1 MIKES
6 TAKKGN
12 LAYAVNNGEHK
23 QDWATPWTLYYN
35 IEDTYN
41 IQFKI
46 DVCATKENAKCEK
59 YITPEMDFFKTEVY
73 DDAFMNPKYELGNL
87 EEGVY
92 GIGHFV
98 ARLYH
103 QHIYHNIN
111 VCYVLPSTVTSL
123 EWFETYFG
131 KRLLNAFGDK
141 AEPYFVRKRQ
151 NFQQGKTNGGPPFST
166 QVFLHRR
173 HTDLEMQQIQR
184 RYEENK
190 DKLVW
195 YLDDRKL

>member
-6 TAKKGN
+6 TAKKGS
-12 LAYAVNNGEHK
+12 LAYAVNNYKGK
-23 QDWATPWTLYYN
+23 QDWVTSWELYYKIEN
-35 IEDTYN
+35 IFN
-41 IQFKI
+41 MQFKV
-46 DVCATKENAKCEK
+46 DVCATPENAKCPK
-59 YITPEMDFFKTEVY
+59 FITPEMDFFKTEVY
-73 DDAFMNPKYELGNL
+73 EDAFMNPKYEAGNL
-87 EEGVY
+87 EKGVM

-98 ARLYH
+98 ARLYN

-131 KRLLNAFGDK
+131 PRMLNVFGDK
-141 AEPYFVRKRQ
+141 SEVYFVRKRQ

-195 YLDDRKL
+195 YLDDKKM